1 MNKVT
6 AQQTHSEYMLQT
18 LLYITRL
25 VTEGDFGQISSLGIS
40 DDQAEIINAMPVEE
54 LHELAL
60 TMRSN
65 LFKVAFDTDILNSA
79 IVIYQRKTR
88 ERREI
93 LSMILGGASYANM
106 SAFYGINKTTYSQL
120 RSQAGLSEHDIGR
133 PPVPDE
139 PTQRFIWSVWLQ
151 YPDLDDRPRLLAV
164 HAVTKIKVRT
174 LWQLMQE
181 WRSNNLTPAEL
192 SPDEL
197 SAQLSL
203 IASQPPTTNYNGDNN
218 SDDNPMALH

>member
-25 VTEGDFGQISSLGIS
+25 VTEGDFGQISGLGIS

-65 LFKVAFDTDILNSA
+65 LFKVAFDTDTLNNA
-79 IVIYQRKTR
+79 FVIYQRKTR

-93 LSMILGGASYANM
+93 AGMILGGASCANM
-106 SAFYGINKTTYSQL
+106 TAFYGINKTTYTQL

-164 HAVTKIKVRT
+164 HAVTKIKIRT

-181 WRSNNLTPAEL
+181 WRSNNLAPAEL
-192 SPDEL
+192 TPEEL
-197 SAQLSL
+197 NAQLSL

-218 SDDNPMALH
+218 NDDNPMALH